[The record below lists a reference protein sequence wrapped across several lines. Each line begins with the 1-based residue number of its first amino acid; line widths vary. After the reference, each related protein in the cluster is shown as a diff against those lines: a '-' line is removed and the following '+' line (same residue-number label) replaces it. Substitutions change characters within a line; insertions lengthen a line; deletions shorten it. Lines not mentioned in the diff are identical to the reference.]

1 MVTSNFD
8 RNSAFLKL
16 GLLFVQSKKCLAAS
30 NHFSKNLYS
39 VGWATLC
46 FKSEVMLSVH
56 AYFTCQFLDSNKNCD
71 KKTLR
76 DTEQK
81 KCNEYVVNDVICT

>member
-1 MVTSNFD
+1 
-8 RNSAFLKL
+8 
-16 GLLFVQSKKCLAAS
+16 
-30 NHFSKNLYS
+30 
-39 VGWATLC
+39 
-46 FKSEVMLSVH
+46 MLSVH